1 MSDLIYLAI
10 IVGFFAAAVG
20 LLRACERIIGP
31 DAPTASVTPDPGTGS
46 EPVPATAVAST
57 EGAGA

>member
-10 IVGFFAAAVG
+10 IVGFFAVAFG

-31 DAPTASVTPDPGTGS
+31 D
-46 EPVPATAVAST
+46 PVPTTGADAAPATPAAIEVTA
-57 EGAGA
+57 